1 MTMASNSS
9 LRKEI
14 GREYEEFTLYEKEK
28 IQTTDVQSTLT
39 PLCPQSNQMLMNF
52 LSWRLHQD
60 HSM

>member
-9 LRKEI
+9 FRKEI
-14 GREYEEFTLYEKEK
+14 GKEYKGLTLYEKERK
-28 IQTTDVQSTLT
+28 QTTDVQSILT
-39 PLCPQSNQMLMNF
+39 PVRPQSNQMRMNF

>member
-9 LRKEI
+9 FRKEI
-14 GREYEEFTLYEKEK
+14 GKEYEEFTLYEKK
-28 IQTTDVQSTLT
+28 TQTTDVQSILT
-39 PLCPQSNQMLMNF
+39 PVCPQSNQMLMNF